1 MSETVEFWEQHYGAK
16 DRVWS
21 GRVNLR
27 LAEVVEPLRPGRA
40 LDLGCGEGADA
51 IWLARHGWQV
61 VGVDISRTALER
73 AGQDAAAAGVAER
86 IRFEQHDLSETFPE
100 GRFDLVSAQFFHS
113 PLDVDRNGALR
124 RAAGAVVPGGLLL
137 IVDHGATP
145 EWTWKDGHPH
155 DLPSMQEV
163 LAALDLDLQQWERL
177 RADEVE
183 RAGQSPDGQPVTW
196 LDNVILMR
204 RR

>member
-1 MSETVEFWEQHYGAK
+1 MSETVRFWEEHYGANA
-16 DRVWS
+16 RVWS
-21 GRVNLR
+21 GRVNVQ
-27 LAEVVEPLRPGRA
+27 LAKIVEPLAPGRA

-61 VGVDISRTALER
+61 VAVDVSQTALDR
-73 AGQDAAAAGVAER
+73 AVEDSAAGGVAER
-86 IRFEQHDLSETFPE
+86 IRFERHDLTETFPDGE
-100 GRFDLVSAQFFHS
+100 FDLVSAQFFHS
-113 PLDVDRNGALR
+113 PLDVDRTAALR
-124 RAAGAVVPGGLLL
+124 RAAGAVVSGGSLL

-155 DLPSMQEV
+155 DLPTLQET
-163 LAALDLDLQQWERL
+163 LDSLALDSEQWERV

-183 RAGQSPDGQPVTW
+183 RDGTSPDGQPVTW
-196 LDNVILMR
+196 VDNVILLR